1 MVAVFEIP
9 LNGYYVIILPEALHA
24 IPDNA
29 GKAIL
34 MRIWFVLKHAERVI
48 RLD

>member
-9 LNGYYVIILPEALHA
+9 LNWYYVIILPEALQA

-48 RLD
+48 RLE